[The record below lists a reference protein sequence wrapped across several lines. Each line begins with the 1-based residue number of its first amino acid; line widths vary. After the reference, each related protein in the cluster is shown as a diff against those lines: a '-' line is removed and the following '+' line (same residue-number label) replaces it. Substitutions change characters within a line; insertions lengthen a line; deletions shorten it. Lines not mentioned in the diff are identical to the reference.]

1 MSTQVDLILPD
12 GQASPVNHTFVSS
25 GVDGKGVATWLEKT
39 STLLAGFF
47 RLTTSAR
54 LPSKPGDP
62 VRYQMKLV
70 IPTVAAETVNGV
82 TYQKVIRSC
91 LFDGT
96 FVLPADSS
104 LQERK
109 DFVAYVGGN
118 IAGTAP
124 GKLGYQIINQDS
136 VV

>member
-1 MSTQVDLILPD
+1 MVGKDFDLTGRIL
-12 GQASPVNHTFVSS
+12 SPNFIVPLSI
-25 GVDGKGVATWLEKT
+25 KT
-39 STLLAGFF
+39 
-47 RLTTSAR
+47 
-54 LPSKPGDP
+54 GDP

-70 IPTVAAETVNGV
+70 FPTVANETVNGV

-96 FVLPADSS
+96 FVLPSDSS

-109 DFVAYVGGN
+109 DFVAYIGN
-118 IAGTAP
+118 NITGTAS
-124 GKLGYQIINQDS
+124 GKIGYQIINQDS

>member
-1 MSTQVDLILPD
+1 MSTQVDLTLPD
-12 GQASPVNHTFVSS
+12 GQASPANHTFVSA

-47 RLTTSAR
+47 RLTSSCR
-54 LPSKPGDP
+54 FPSKPGDP

-70 IPTVAAETVNGV
+70 FPTVANETVNGV

-96 FVLPADSS
+96 FVLPSDSS

-109 DFVAYVGGN
+109 DFVAYIGN
-118 IAGTAP
+118 NITGTAS
-124 GKLGYQIINQDS
+124 GKIGYQIINQDS